1 MTTETQ
7 NTSRTMIVEGA
18 ISLIL
23 LALAFLAIAAS
34 DISAGNSHNYWVG
47 LVVIYGI
54 ASFIFDRLHTGH
66 KWTDWRSMV
75 TIVIHWAGVLATIQL
90 VHMFVAAGRIDNAN
104 IGLADGLLLALGTF
118 TSGAAGNWR
127 MIVIGIAL
135 GLATAVVAMV
145 EQYLWVLLGV
155 AVVTVLIVILGSRF
169 RANRRAGMDA

>member
-75 TIVIHWAGVLATIQL
+75 TIVIHWAGVLATI
-90 VHMFVAAGRIDNAN
+90 AAGRIDNAN